1 MFINNLVIYLIIKTN
16 IMKLINEDNWRNDF
30 SVEYNLIKKATS
42 RKYIKQTL
50 KTAMYA
56 LLFMCSSYVFMYAM
70 LYAALFIMKY

>member
-1 MFINNLVIYLIIKTN
+1 
-16 IMKLINEDNWRNDF
+16 MKLKNEDNWRNDF

-42 RKYIKQTL
+42 RKYIKQTH

-56 LLFMCSSYVFMYAM
+56 LLVMCSSYVFMYAM